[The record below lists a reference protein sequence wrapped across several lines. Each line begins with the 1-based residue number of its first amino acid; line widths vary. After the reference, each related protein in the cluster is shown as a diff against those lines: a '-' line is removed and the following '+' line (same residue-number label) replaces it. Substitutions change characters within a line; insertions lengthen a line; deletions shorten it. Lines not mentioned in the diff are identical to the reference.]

1 MSNKENEVKYSYYI
15 SKIIRSFDTGIEKY
29 ALNFMKLKDT
39 ERSEIVIDA
48 SVIVNDNE
56 LRNLANYGFVI
67 PPRELSKTK
76 HNLFSSLAEANVVYE
91 YKRYGFKQLD
101 GEDVFLGENIIS
113 KNEDK
118 VKDKY
123 INANTKFNITPIG
136 DKQEWIK
143 LYEEEIAG
151 NTFLEFAVLLGL
163 SAPLVSLLNEHNP
176 DLNTIIVHLAG
187 ESTTGKSTASM
198 LALST
203 VGNPLNN
210 SKTSLFKRWSSTN
223 GAIMT
228 MLEGANAIPIVLDE
242 LSTSYNSNLTELVY
256 AITEGVGRDKLN
268 SISRLTLSTPWNN
281 VIISTGESSLFNRL
295 NDNTGLKV
303 RVFEFFGDV
312 WTKSAEQAEK
322 IKEVVSK
329 NYGHILKDF
338 VSTILRI
345 GKNKVFEM
353 FEEEKKIIQNEFPKS
368 RLISRIA
375 SKLAVFLTT
384 ARILNE
390 SNVIKVEY
398 DKILELIIRKES
410 EILQN
415 EELSE
420 VARHKMFQYL
430 VGHQH
435 LLKLGE
441 NTNGRVIGKVKGSQ
455 VFILSEEFNRIMQN
469 QLKFEDSN
477 LILKKW
483 EEESYLIRKEKDRQY
498 SRITLAGNSR
508 SKGYW
513 LKIPDDYLEDLTNLS
528 YYEENN
534 IEDIKEDD
542 ENAKDSKL

>member
-1 MSNKENEVKYSYYI
+1 MSNKENEVQYSYYI
-15 SKIIRSFDTGIEKY
+15 SKIIRSFDTDIEKY
-29 ALNFMKLKDT
+29 ALNFMKFKAT
-39 ERSEIVIDA
+39 ERSEIIIDA

-56 LRNLANYGFVI
+56 LRNLANQGFVI
-67 PPRELSKTK
+67 HPRELSKTK
-76 HNLFSSLAEANVVYE
+76 HNLFSSLAKANIVYE
-91 YKRYGFKQLD
+91 YNRYGFKQID
-101 GEDVFLGENIIS
+101 GEYVFFGEDIIS
-113 KNEDK
+113 NNEVTDE
-118 VKDKY
+118 Y
-123 INANTKFNITPIG
+123 INANTTFNITPKG
-136 DKQEWIK
+136 DKKEWLR
-143 LYEEEIAG
+143 LYEEEIVG
-151 NTFLEFAVLLGL
+151 NTSLEFAVLLGL

-242 LSTSYNSNLTELVY
+242 LSTSYNYNLTELVY
-256 AITEGVGRDKLN
+256 SVTEGVGRDKLN
-268 SISRLTLSTPWNN
+268 STSKLTLSTPWNN
-281 VIISTGESSLFNRL
+281 VIISTGESSIFNRL

-303 RVFEFFGDV
+303 RVFEFFGDT

-338 VSTILRI
+338 VSTILQL
-345 GKNKVFEM
+345 GKNKIFEM
-353 FEEEKKIIQNEFPKS
+353 FEEEKKVIQNKFPES

-384 ARILNE
+384 ARLLNE

-398 DKILELIIRKES
+398 DKILELIIRKETDLL
-410 EILQN
+410 EN
-415 EELSE
+415 EEIAE
-420 VARHKMFQYL
+420 VARHKLFQYL
-430 VGHQH
+430 VAHQY

-441 NTNGRVIGKVKGSQ
+441 NINGRVIGKVKGSQ
-455 VFILSEEFNRIMQN
+455 VFILSEEFHRIMEN
-469 QLKFEDSN
+469 NLEFEDSK

-483 EEESYLIRKEKDRQY
+483 EEKSYFVRAEKDRLC
-498 SRITLAGNSR
+498 SRINLVGNTR

-513 LKIPDDYLEDLTNLS
+513 LKIPDDYLSDLTSLS
-528 YYEENN
+528 YYEENS
-534 IEDIKEDD
+534 IENEKEDD